1 MKNINKGLSL
11 LEIIISLGLI
21 ATILATIIYISINV
35 YNNETR
41 LNQNVDYII
50 NILNIAKQKS
60 IIQEKN
66 QQWGVIL
73 KNNAT
78 TADYIQL
85 FYDQPL
91 ATSIERTFILDQ
103 NINFVNIPTNST
115 KIIIFEKLKGKT
127 TSTNIEISFGQTK
140 KNIMINTSGL
150 IFATSS
156 L

>member
-1 MKNINKGLSL
+1 MKITNKGLSL

-21 ATILATIIYISINV
+21 ATILATIMYISINV
-35 YNNETR
+35 YNNDAI
-41 LNQNVDYII
+41 LNQNIDYII

-73 KNNAT
+73 KNNAGT
-78 TADYIQL
+78 SDYLQL
-85 FYDQPL
+85 FYGQPL
-91 ATSIERTFILDQ
+91 TTSIERTFILDK
-103 NINFVNIPTNST
+103 NINLSNIPTDST
-115 KIIIFEKLKGKT
+115 KIVIFEKLKGQT
-127 TSTNIEISFGQTK
+127 TSTNIEITFRQTK
-140 KNIMINTSGL
+140 KTIIINTSGL